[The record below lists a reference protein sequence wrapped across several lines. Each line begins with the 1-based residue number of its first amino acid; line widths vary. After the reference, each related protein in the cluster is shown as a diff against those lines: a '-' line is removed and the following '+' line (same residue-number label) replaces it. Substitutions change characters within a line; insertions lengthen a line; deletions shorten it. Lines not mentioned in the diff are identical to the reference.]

1 MGAGAGGYVT
11 IRLQT
16 DWSQY
21 KKSEKDEDEL
31 YRTSELLF
39 EAADTPNRQKPT
51 LPSNPGPPP
60 PKPPTLPA
68 GKVGLGG
75 LRVKDI
81 LTFNLYGG
89 TLPGELVGMGA
100 HPDEKVTEELV
111 EAFGGTWVGYSV
123 ALAPSGARFN
133 LVADIG
139 LKPKWK
145 KGVVRPFQVIPVV
158 MAFGTD
164 RFVDHYLLA
173 LIVAQPTN
181 AQVDTSVTQPY

>member
-21 KKSEKDEDEL
+21 DFRKDEL
-31 YRTSELLF
+31 SRTSELLF
-39 EAADTPNRQKPT
+39 EAAEAPDRARPK
-51 LPSNPGPPP
+51 LPADAGPPP
-60 PKPPTLPA
+60 PKPPKLPA

-75 LRVKDI
+75 LRPKDVRS
-81 LTFNLYGG
+81 FNLYGG
-89 TLPGELVGMGA
+89 TVPGDLVGMGTA
-100 HPDEKVTEELV
+100 PDDIITDELV
-111 EAFGGTWVGYSV
+111 EAFGGTWAGFAV

-133 LVADIG
+133 LVADIV

-145 KGVVRPFQVIPVV
+145 KGVVRPFQVVPVV

>member
-16 DWSQY
+16 DWSLY
-21 KKSEKDEDEL
+21 NKEKDEL

-39 EAADTPNRQKPT
+39 EAAEAPNRAQPT
-51 LPSNPGPPP
+51 LPPYAGPKP
-60 PKPPTLPA
+60 PKPPKRPA

-75 LRVKDI
+75 LKTKDV
-81 LTFNLYGG
+81 LKFNLYGG
-89 TLPGELVGMGA
+89 TLPGDLVGMGA
-100 HPDEKVTEELV
+100 SPDDTITDELC
-111 EAFGGTWVGYSV
+111 EAFGGTWVGYAI

-133 LVADIG
+133 LVADIT

-145 KGVVRPFQVIPVV
+145 KNVTRPFQVIPVV

-164 RFVDHYLLA
+164 RFVDHYLLS